1 MCVFKQVQQTFFN
14 KKKSYVSRAK
24 NIKKISR
31 GFSGATH
38 RFMQSYK
45 EKPHVKPTHARVINK
60 SPKLICDSPVVRRN
74 KLLLL
79 LLLLNLSIVFEFELI
94 NPKHAV
100 TNTISL
106 LQNIQNKFQ
115 TGTALAPVNAA
126 VITALLRAFSISI
139 DGGGKSGEP
148 GWRRD
153 STPPPLP
160 NVKEVI
166 WKLERNL
173 LHIFFYP
180 NYSSCCTVRTVEND
194 IKFKTVSCKVL

>member
-1 MCVFKQVQQTFFN
+1 MW
-14 KKKSYVSRAK
+14 S
-24 NIKKISR
+24 
-31 GFSGATH
+31 
-38 RFMQSYK
+38 
-45 EKPHVKPTHARVINK
+45 PHARVINK
-60 SPKLICDSPVVRRN
+60 SPEQICDSPVVRRN

-79 LLLLNLSIVFEFELI
+79 LLLLNLSIVFEFEHI
-94 NPKHAV
+94 NTTV
-100 TNTISL
+100 INTISL

-115 TGTALAPVNAA
+115 TGTAPAPVNAA

-139 DGGGKSGEP
+139 EGGGKSGEP

-180 NYSSCCTVRTVEND
+180 NYSSCCTVRTVPSHIECANILD
-194 IKFKTVSCKVL
+194 PLRANLLRCAGLRRV